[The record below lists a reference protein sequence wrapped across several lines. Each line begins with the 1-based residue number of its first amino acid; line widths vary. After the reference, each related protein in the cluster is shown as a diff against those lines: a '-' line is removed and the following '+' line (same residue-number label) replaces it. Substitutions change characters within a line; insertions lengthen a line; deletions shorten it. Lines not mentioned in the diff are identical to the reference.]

1 MEKDIVQML
10 IAQVEKIDNRL
21 SDSMVKQAELGADV
35 KHMSNSVD
43 QIKEDIA
50 EIQSVQNEHSSDI
63 KEIKEKLL
71 DSQSFKEFALDFAKN
86 HPVICLVLI
95 LMVVNIILVSVGLP
109 IINIHA
115 IWLTL
120 SAGA

>member
-35 KHMSNSVD
+35 KHMANSVD

-50 EIQSVQNEHSSDI
+50 EIQSVQTEHSSDI

-86 HPVICLVLI
+86 HPIICLVLI